1 MSEGSKKTGFVTSAA
16 LHAALLGVV
25 IFGFAFA
32 PRFDDAPESIPVA
45 TVTTSEFNEIMH
57 GEKQAPPALKPA
69 EPPAPPLP
77 PPDLRKSEEPPPPP
91 PPPRPSPPPPP
102 PPSPPPPREP
112 PAPPPKPEA
121 LETPAPPSR
130 PKVVETPP
138 ERPRET
144 PTSKPKPEALSS
156 LIAKE
161 KSDEPKPSPRSNYDP
176 RAIARLISQTKP
188 GEAQASPASN
198 LGAPEQHAQRMSP
211 SVAAALDSW
220 FKDAY
225 MNCWSPPPTTP
236 EGETYIAEVQ
246 VEFNS
251 DGSLAGQP
259 VLVNPPSDPAWKPHA
274 ESAWRAAMKCN
285 PMRVPPQF
293 APYFQQWRSKTIYF
307 DPRDASG

>member
-1 MSEGSKKTGFVTSAA
+1 MSEGSEKTGFVASAA
-16 LHAALLGVV
+16 LHAALLCVA
-25 IFGFAFA
+25 ILGFAAA
-32 PRFDDAPESIPVA
+32 PHFDDAPQSIAVE

-57 GEKQAPPALKPA
+57 GEKQAPPAMKPA
-69 EPPAPPLP
+69 EPPTPPQP

-91 PPPRPSPPPPP
+91 PPPPPRPSPPPPT
-102 PPSPPPPREP
+102 PPREPP

-130 PKVVETPP
+130 PKIAETPP
-138 ERPRET
+138 QRPRET
-144 PTSKPKPEALSS
+144 PTPKPKPDAPSS
-156 LIAKE
+156 LIAKD
-161 KSDEPKPSPRSNYDP
+161 KSDEPKPSPRPNYDP

-188 GEAQASPASN
+188 NGTQPSPTSN
-198 LGAPEQHAQRMSP
+198 FGAPEQHALRMSP

-220 FKDAY
+220 FKEAY
-225 MNCWSPPPTTP
+225 MNCWSPPPTAP

-251 DGSLAGQP
+251 DGSLAGEP

-285 PMRVPPQF
+285 PMRVPQQF
-293 APYFQQWRSKTIYF
+293 APYFEQWRSKTIYF